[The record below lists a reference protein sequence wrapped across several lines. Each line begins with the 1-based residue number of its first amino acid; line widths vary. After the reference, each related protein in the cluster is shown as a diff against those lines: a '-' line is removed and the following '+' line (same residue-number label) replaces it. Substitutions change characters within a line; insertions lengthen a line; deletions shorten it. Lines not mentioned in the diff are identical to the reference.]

1 MAVPRPKVSVL
12 IPVYNAEKYLA
23 RALDS
28 ALTQSID
35 DLEVLCVNDA
45 STDSSVEIL
54 KGYADKDPRVKV
66 IDKPCNEGS
75 MMARKSAYE
84 AALGEYFFFLDADD
98 YLLPDALRDLYNAG
112 VAADA
117 DVVVSDYLIE
127 RSNGLRT
134 YSSKTATLTD
144 DTPDSFRMF
153 IASGKSNTLWSILYR
168 RDLFDGKNYETF
180 MHQTFSEDRMLL
192 IQLISNVRKTALLRK
207 PSMVYFLN
215 DSSVT
220 HKRMSDERVASMV
233 KALRWSVDYLEP
245 APEYHEA
252 ALVHYLRTLSFLIE
266 SGYPADV
273 ICQAIPENRSLLSF
287 ASLKRMLGL
296 RLAVHTRLSI
306 SSSLYR
312 KSAARARLLIRRII
326 KKY

>member
-23 RALDS
+23 RAIDS
-28 ALTQSID
+28 ALSQSIGE
-35 DLEVLCVNDA
+35 LEVLCVNDA
-45 STDSSVEIL
+45 STDSSAEIL
-54 KGYADKDPRVKV
+54 KAYTDKDPRVKV
-66 IDKPCNEGS
+66 IDKPSNEGS

-84 AALGEYFFFLDADD
+84 AAEGEYFFFLDADD
-98 YLLPDALRDLYNAG
+98 YLLPDALLNLYNAG
-112 VAADA
+112 VAEDA
-117 DVVVSDYLIE
+117 DVVVTDYLIE

-144 DTPDSFRMF
+144 APDSFRMF

-207 PSMVYFLN
+207 PSMV
-215 DSSVT
+215 S

-266 SGYPADV
+266 SGYPAEV
-273 ICQAIPENRSLLSF
+273 ICRASTHNCSLLSF
-287 ASLKRMLGL
+287 GSLKRKLGL

-312 KSAARARLLIRRII
+312 KSATRARLLIRRII

>member
-23 RALDS
+23 RAIDS
-28 ALTQSID
+28 ALSQSIGE
-35 DLEVLCVNDA
+35 LEVLCVNDA
-45 STDSSVEIL
+45 STDSSAEIL
-54 KGYADKDPRVKV
+54 KAYTDKDPRVKV
-66 IDKPCNEGS
+66 IDKPSNEGS

-84 AALGEYFFFLDADD
+84 AAEGEYFFFLDADD
-98 YLLPDALRDLYNAG
+98 YLLPDALLNLYNAG
-112 VAADA
+112 VAEAA

-144 DTPDSFRMF
+144 APDSFRMF

-266 SGYPADV
+266 SGYPAEV
-273 ICQAIPENRSLLSF
+273 ICRASTDNCSLLSF
-287 ASLKRMLGL
+287 GSLKRKLGL

-312 KSAARARLLIRRII
+312 KSATRARLLIRRII